1 MTIINF
7 NSATRRGHVT
17 IDTGRLVLRTAGE
30 VAFLD
35 TGSGRLVPATDE
47 EIAAMRDYFGTSVD
61 LAVKAVRALA

>member
-1 MTIINF
+1 MTMINF

-47 EIAAMRDYFGTSVD
+47 EIAAVREHFGTGVD
-61 LAVKAVRALA
+61 LAIKAARALA

>member
-1 MTIINF
+1 MTMINF

-35 TGSGRLVPATDE
+35 TGSGRLVPATE
-47 EIAAMRDYFGTSVD
+47 EEVDALRGHFGTGVD
-61 LAVKAVRALA
+61 LALKAVRALR